1 MYFLYLLKIDDI
13 KSIDSHNMYEVYDRW
28 PQISRENFSAN
39 FSKID
44 IKNID
49 HIVFAGMGGSGTIG
63 DVFASILS
71 KTDIHVSVV
80 KGYLLP
86 KTVDSNTLVVTTS
99 ISGNTLE
106 TITILK
112 NVEKLNA
119 KFVALFSGGVMEKF
133 CVDKKIE
140 YYKIKEVH
148 SPRASFVGFL
158 YSALNILEQIIP
170 VKKADINKSIESLF
184 NMQKLISSK
193 NLNKTNEAL
202 QIAQWIKEIP
212 IVYYPWGLQSAA
224 IRFKNSMQENAK
236 MHVMTEDVIEACHNG
251 IVAWDKLKNVQPIL
265 IQGKDDYTKTKER
278 WKIVKELFHEKDIQY
293 KEIFS
298 QEGSI
303 LNKLVCLIYL
313 LDYASI
319 YNAII
324 SKTDPTPIE
333 SIDFIKKR
341 L

>member
-1 MYFLYLLKIDDI
+1 M
-13 KSIDSHNMYEVYDRW
+13 SGVYDRW
-28 PQISRENFSAN
+28 PQIARENFSVN
-39 FSKID
+39 FSKVD

-49 HIVFAGMGGSGTIG
+49 HVVFAGMGGSGTIG
-63 DVFASILS
+63 DLFASILS
-71 KTDIHVSVV
+71 KTDIHVSVI

-99 ISGNTLE
+99 ISGNTSE
-106 TITILK
+106 TISILK
-112 NVEKLNA
+112 NVEKVDA
-119 KFVALFSGGVMEKF
+119 KFVALSSGGIMEKF
-133 CVDKKIE
+133 CMDKKIK
-140 YYKIKEVH
+140 YYKIKEEH

-158 YSALNILEQIIP
+158 YSALNILEQIVP
-170 VKKADINKSIESLF
+170 VKKTDISKSIESLF
-184 NMQKLISSK
+184 DIQKLISSK

-202 QIAQWIKEIP
+202 QIAEWIKEIP
-212 IVYYPWGLQSAA
+212 MVYYPWGLQSAA

-251 IVAWDKLKNVQPIL
+251 IVAWDKPKNILPIL
-265 IQGKDDYTKTKER
+265 IQGKDDYVKTKER
-278 WKIVKELFHEKDIQY
+278 WKIVKEFFREKGIPY
-293 KEIFS
+293 KEIFT

-303 LNKLVCLIYL
+303 LNKLVCLIYV

-319 YNAII
+319 YTAII
-324 SKTDPTPIE
+324 SKIDPSPVN

>member
-1 MYFLYLLKIDDI
+1 M
-13 KSIDSHNMYEVYDRW
+13 SEVYDGW
-28 PQISRENFSAN
+28 PQIARKNFSVN
-39 FSKID
+39 FSKVD

-49 HIVFAGMGGSGTIG
+49 HVVFAGMGGSGTIG

-86 KTVDSNTLVVTTS
+86 KTVDDSTLVVTTS

-106 TITILK
+106 TISILK
-112 NVEKLNA
+112 NVEKMNA
-119 KFVALFSGGVMEKF
+119 KFVALSSGGTMEKF
-133 CVDKKIE
+133 CMDKKIK
-140 YYKIKEVH
+140 YYKIEEEH

-158 YSALNILEQIIP
+158 YSALNILEQILP
-170 VKKADINKSIESLF
+170 VKKIDVNESIESLF
-184 NMQKLISSK
+184 DIQKSICSK
-193 NLNKTNEAL
+193 NLNETNEAL
-202 QIAQWIKEIP
+202 QIAEWIKEIP
-212 IVYYPWGLQSAA
+212 MVYYPSGLQSAA

-236 MHVMTEDVIEACHNG
+236 VHVITEDVIEACHNG
-251 IVAWDKLKNVQPIL
+251 IVAWDKPKNVQPIL
-265 IQGKDDYTKTKER
+265 IQGKDDYVKTKER
-278 WKIVKELFHEKDIQY
+278 WEIIKELFRENGIQY

-324 SKTDPTPIE
+324 SKTDPTPIK

>member
-1 MYFLYLLKIDDI
+1 M
-13 KSIDSHNMYEVYDRW
+13 SEVYDGW
-28 PQISRENFSAN
+28 PQIARKNFSVN
-39 FSKID
+39 FSKVD

-49 HIVFAGMGGSGTIG
+49 HVVFAGMGGSGTIG

-86 KTVDSNTLVVTTS
+86 KTVDDSTLVLTTS

-106 TITILK
+106 TISILK
-112 NVEKLNA
+112 NVEKMNA
-119 KFVALFSGGVMEKF
+119 KFVALSSGGTMEKF
-133 CVDKKIE
+133 CMDKKIK
-140 YYKIKEVH
+140 YYKIEEEH

-158 YSALNILEQIIP
+158 YSALNILEQILP
-170 VKKADINKSIESLF
+170 VKKIDVNESIESLF
-184 NMQKLISSK
+184 NIQRLISSK
-193 NLNKTNEAL
+193 NLNKTNQAL
-202 QIAQWIKEIP
+202 QIAEWIKEIP
-212 IVYYPWGLQSAA
+212 MVYYPWGLQSAA

-236 MHVMTEDVIEACHNG
+236 VHVITEDVIEACHNG
-251 IVAWDKLKNVQPIL
+251 IVAWDKPKNVQPIL
-265 IQGKDDYTKTKER
+265 IQGKDDYVKTKER
-278 WKIVKELFHEKDIQY
+278 WEIIKELFRENGIQY

-324 SKTDPTPIE
+324 SKTDPTPIK

>member
-1 MYFLYLLKIDDI
+1 MSGF
-13 KSIDSHNMYEVYDRW
+13 YDRW
-28 PQISRENFSAN
+28 PQIARENFSAN
-39 FSKID
+39 FSKVD

-49 HIVFAGMGGSGTIG
+49 HVVFAGMGGSGTIG
-63 DVFASILS
+63 DLFASILS
-71 KTDIHVSVV
+71 KTDIHVSVI

-99 ISGNTLE
+99 ISGNTSE
-106 TITILK
+106 TISILK
-112 NVEKLNA
+112 NVEKVDA
-119 KFVALFSGGVMEKF
+119 KFVALSSGGIMEKF
-133 CVDKKIE
+133 CMDKKIK
-140 YYKIKEVH
+140 YYKIKEEH

-158 YSALNILEQIIP
+158 YSALNILEQIVP
-170 VKKADINKSIESLF
+170 VKKTDISKSIESLF
-184 NMQKLISSK
+184 DIQKLISSK

-202 QIAQWIKEIP
+202 QIAEWIKEIP
-212 IVYYPWGLQSAA
+212 MVYYPWGLQSAA

-251 IVAWDKLKNVQPIL
+251 IVAWDKPKNILPIL
-265 IQGKDDYTKTKER
+265 IQGKDDYVKTKER
-278 WKIVKELFHEKDIQY
+278 WKIVKEFFREKGIPY
-293 KEIFS
+293 KEIFT

-303 LNKLVCLIYL
+303 LNKLVCLIYV

-319 YNAII
+319 YTAII
-324 SKTDPTPIE
+324 SKIDPSPVN

>member
-1 MYFLYLLKIDDI
+1 MC
-13 KSIDSHNMYEVYDRW
+13 EVYDRW
-28 PQISRENFSAN
+28 PQIASDNFSTN
-39 FSKID
+39 FSKVD

-86 KTVDSNTLVVTTS
+86 KTVDDNTLVVSTS

-106 TITILK
+106 TISILK
-112 NVEKLNA
+112 NVEKSNA
-119 KFVALFSGGVMEKF
+119 EFVALSSGGIMEKY
-133 CVDKKIE
+133 CKDKKIK
-140 YYKIKEVH
+140 YYKIKQEH
-148 SPRASFVGFL
+148 SPRASFVAFL
-158 YSALNILEQIIP
+158 YSTLNILEQIVP
-170 VKKADINKSIESLF
+170 VKKTDISKSIQSLF
-184 NMQKLISSK
+184 NVQKLISSK

-202 QIAQWIKEIP
+202 QIAEWIKEIP
-212 IVYYPWGLQSAA
+212 LVYYPWGLQSAA

-236 MHVMTEDVIEACHNG
+236 MHIITEDVIEASHNG
-251 IVAWDKLKNVQPIL
+251 IVAWDKPKNIQPIL
-265 IQGKDDYTKTKER
+265 IQGKDDYVKTKER
-278 WKIVKELFHEKDIQY
+278 WKIVKELFSEKGIPY

-298 QEGSI
+298 QQGNI
-303 LNKLVCLIYL
+303 LNKLVGLIYL
-313 LDYASI
+313 LDYTSI

-324 SKTDPTPIE
+324 SKTDPSPIK

>member
-1 MYFLYLLKIDDI
+1 MYK
-13 KSIDSHNMYEVYDRW
+13 VYDTW
-28 PQISRENFSAN
+28 PQIARKNFSAN
-39 FSKID
+39 FSKVD

-71 KTDIHVSVV
+71 KTDVHVSVV

-106 TITILK
+106 TISILK
-112 NVEKLNA
+112 NVEKVNA
-119 KFVALFSGGVMEKF
+119 EFVAFSSGGIMEKF
-133 CVDKKIE
+133 SMDKKIK
-140 YYKIKEVH
+140 YYKISEEH

-158 YSALNILEQIIP
+158 YSALNILEQVVP
-170 VKKADINKSIESLF
+170 VKKVDVDKSIESLF
-184 NMQKLISSK
+184 NIQKLISSK
-193 NLNKTNEAL
+193 NLNETNEAL
-202 QIAQWIKEIP
+202 QIAEWIKEIP
-212 IVYYPWGLQSAA
+212 VVYYPSGLQSAA

-236 MHVMTEDVIEACHNG
+236 MHVITEDVIEACHNG
-251 IVAWDKLKNVQPIL
+251 IVAWDKPKNIMPIL
-265 IQGKDDYTKTKER
+265 IQGKDDYVKTKER
-278 WKIVKELFHEKDIQY
+278 WKIIKEFFGEKDIPY

-324 SKTDPTPIE
+324 SKTDPSPIK
-333 SIDFIKKR
+333 SIDFIKKK

>member
-1 MYFLYLLKIDDI
+1 M
-13 KSIDSHNMYEVYDRW
+13 SEVYDRW
-28 PQISRENFSAN
+28 PQIARKNFSVN
-39 FSKID
+39 FSKVD

-71 KTDIHVSVV
+71 KTDIHVSVI

-86 KTVDSNTLVVTTS
+86 KTVDDSTLVVTTS

-106 TITILK
+106 TISILK
-112 NVEKLNA
+112 NVEKMNA
-119 KFVALFSGGVMEKF
+119 KFVALSSGGIMEKF
-133 CVDKKIE
+133 CMDKKIK
-140 YYKIKEVH
+140 YYKIEEEH

-158 YSALNILEQIIP
+158 YSTLNILEQIVP
-170 VKKADINKSIESLF
+170 VKKTDVSESIQSLF
-184 NMQKLISSK
+184 NIQRIISSK

-202 QIAQWIKEIP
+202 QIAEWIKEIP
-212 IVYYPWGLQSAA
+212 MVYYPWGLQSAA

-236 MHVMTEDVIEACHNG
+236 VHVITEDVIEACHNG
-251 IVAWDKLKNVQPIL
+251 IVAWDKPKNVQPIL
-265 IQGKDDYTKTKER
+265 IRGKDDYVKTKER
-278 WKIVKELFHEKDIQY
+278 WEIVKELFHEKGIQY

-303 LNKLVCLIYL
+303 LSKLVCLIYL
-313 LDYASI
+313 LDYTSI

-324 SKTDPTPIE
+324 SKTDPTPVK

>member
-1 MYFLYLLKIDDI
+1 MC
-13 KSIDSHNMYEVYDRW
+13 EVYDRW
-28 PQISRENFSAN
+28 PQIASDNFSTN
-39 FSKID
+39 FSKVD

-86 KTVDSNTLVVTTS
+86 KTVDDNTLVVSTS

-106 TITILK
+106 TISILK
-112 NVEKLNA
+112 NVEKSNA
-119 KFVALFSGGVMEKF
+119 EFVALSSGGIMEKY
-133 CVDKKIE
+133 CKDKKIK
-140 YYKIKEVH
+140 YYKIKQEH
-148 SPRASFVGFL
+148 SPRASFVAFL
-158 YSALNILEQIIP
+158 YSTLNILEQIVP
-170 VKKADINKSIESLF
+170 VKKTDVSESIQSLF
-184 NMQKLISSK
+184 NVQKLISSK

-202 QIAQWIKEIP
+202 QIAEWIKEIP
-212 IVYYPWGLQSAA
+212 LVYYPWGLQSAA

-236 MHVMTEDVIEACHNG
+236 MHIITEDVIEASHNG
-251 IVAWDKLKNVQPIL
+251 IVAWDKPKNIQPIL
-265 IQGKDDYTKTKER
+265 IQGKDDFVKTKER
-278 WKIVKELFHEKDIQY
+278 WKIVKELFSEKGIQY

-298 QEGSI
+298 QQGNI
-303 LNKLVCLIYL
+303 LNKLVGLIYL
-313 LDYASI
+313 LDYTSI

-324 SKTDPTPIE
+324 SKTDPSPIK

>member
-1 MYFLYLLKIDDI
+1 MC
-13 KSIDSHNMYEVYDRW
+13 EVYDRW
-28 PQISRENFSAN
+28 PQIASDNFSTN
-39 FSKID
+39 FSKVD

-86 KTVDSNTLVVTTS
+86 KTVDDNTLVVSTS

-106 TITILK
+106 TISILK
-112 NVEKLNA
+112 NVEKSNA
-119 KFVALFSGGVMEKF
+119 EFVALSSGGIMEKY
-133 CVDKKIE
+133 CKDKKIK
-140 YYKIKEVH
+140 YYKIKQEH
-148 SPRASFVGFL
+148 SPRASFVAFL
-158 YSALNILEQIIP
+158 YSTLNILEQIVP
-170 VKKADINKSIESLF
+170 VKKTDVSKSIQSLF
-184 NMQKLISSK
+184 NVQKLISSK

-202 QIAQWIKEIP
+202 QIAEWIKEIP
-212 IVYYPWGLQSAA
+212 LVYYPWGLQSAA

-251 IVAWDKLKNVQPIL
+251 IVAWNKPKNVQPIL
-265 IQGKDDYTKTKER
+265 IQGKDDYVKTKER
-278 WKIVKELFHEKDIQY
+278 WKIVKELFSEKGIPY

-298 QEGSI
+298 QQGNI
-303 LNKLVCLIYL
+303 LNKLVGLIYL
-313 LDYASI
+313 LDYTSI

-324 SKTDPTPIE
+324 SKTDPSPIK

>member
-1 MYFLYLLKIDDI
+1 MC
-13 KSIDSHNMYEVYDRW
+13 EVYDRW
-28 PQISRENFSAN
+28 PQIASDNFSTN
-39 FSKID
+39 FSKVD

-86 KTVDSNTLVVTTS
+86 KTVDDNTLVVSTS

-106 TITILK
+106 TISILK
-112 NVEKLNA
+112 NVEKSNA
-119 KFVALFSGGVMEKF
+119 EFVALSSGGIMEKY
-133 CVDKKIE
+133 CKDKKIK
-140 YYKIKEVH
+140 YYKIKQEH
-148 SPRASFVGFL
+148 SPRASFVAFL
-158 YSALNILEQIIP
+158 YSTLNILEQIVP
-170 VKKADINKSIESLF
+170 VKKTDVSESIQSLF
-184 NMQKLISSK
+184 NIQRTISSK
-193 NLNKTNEAL
+193 NLSKTNEAL
-202 QIAQWIKEIP
+202 QIAEWIKEIP
-212 IVYYPWGLQSAA
+212 MVYYPSGLQSAA

-236 MHVMTEDVIEACHNG
+236 MHVMAEDVIEACHNG
-251 IVAWDKLKNVQPIL
+251 IVAWNKPKNVQPIL
-265 IQGKDDYTKTKER
+265 IQGKDDYVKTKER
-278 WKIVKELFHEKDIQY
+278 WNIVKELFREKGIPY

-303 LNKLVCLIYL
+303 LNKLVCLIYV

-319 YNAII
+319 YTAII
-324 SKTDPTPIE
+324 SKIDPSPVN

>member
-1 MYFLYLLKIDDI
+1 
-13 KSIDSHNMYEVYDRW
+13 MYEVYDRW
-28 PQISRENFSAN
+28 PQIASDNFSTN
-39 FSKID
+39 FSKVD

-86 KTVDSNTLVVTTS
+86 KTVDDNTLVVSTS

-106 TITILK
+106 TISILK

-119 KFVALFSGGVMEKF
+119 EFVALSSGGIMEKY
-133 CVDKKIE
+133 CKDKKIK
-140 YYKIKEVH
+140 YYKIKEEH
-148 SPRASFVGFL
+148 SPRASFVAFL
-158 YSALNILEQIIP
+158 YSTLNILEQIVP
-170 VKKADINKSIESLF
+170 VKKTDVSKSIQSLF
-184 NMQKLISSK
+184 NVQKLISSK

-202 QIAQWIKEIP
+202 QIAEWIKEIP
-212 IVYYPWGLQSAA
+212 LVYYPWGLQSAA

-236 MHVMTEDVIEACHNG
+236 MHIITEDVIEASHNG
-251 IVAWDKLKNVQPIL
+251 IVAWDKPKNIQPIL
-265 IQGKDDYTKTKER
+265 IQGKDDFVKTKER
-278 WKIVKELFHEKDIQY
+278 WKIVKELFSEKGIQY

-298 QEGSI
+298 QQGNI
-303 LNKLVCLIYL
+303 LNKLVGLIYL
-313 LDYASI
+313 LDYTSI

-324 SKTDPTPIE
+324 SKTDPSPIK

>member
-1 MYFLYLLKIDDI
+1 M
-13 KSIDSHNMYEVYDRW
+13 SEVYDRW
-28 PQISRENFSAN
+28 PQIARENFSAN
-39 FSKID
+39 FSKVD

-49 HIVFAGMGGSGTIG
+49 HVVFAGMGGSGTIG
-63 DVFASILS
+63 DLFASILS
-71 KTDIHVSVV
+71 KTDIHVSVI

-99 ISGNTLE
+99 ISGNTSE
-106 TITILK
+106 TISILK
-112 NVEKLNA
+112 NVEKVDA
-119 KFVALFSGGVMEKF
+119 KFVALSSGGIMEKF
-133 CVDKKIE
+133 CMDKKIK
-140 YYKIKEVH
+140 YYKIKEEH

-158 YSALNILEQIIP
+158 YSALNILEQIVP
-170 VKKADINKSIESLF
+170 VKKTDVSKSNESLF
-184 NMQKLISSK
+184 DIQKLISSK

-202 QIAQWIKEIP
+202 QIAEWIKEIP
-212 IVYYPWGLQSAA
+212 MVYYPWGLQSAA

-236 MHVMTEDVIEACHNG
+236 MHIMTEDVIEACHNG
-251 IVAWDKLKNVQPIL
+251 IVAWDKPKNILPIL
-265 IQGKDDYTKTKER
+265 IQGKDDYVKTKER
-278 WKIVKELFHEKDIQY
+278 WKIVKEFFSEKCIPY

-303 LNKLVCLIYL
+303 LNKLVCLIYV

-319 YNAII
+319 YTAII
-324 SKTDPTPIE
+324 SKTDPSPVN

>member
-1 MYFLYLLKIDDI
+1 MLKIDDI
-13 KSIDSHNMYEVYDRW
+13 KSIDSHNMIGVYDRW
-28 PQISRENFSAN
+28 PQIASDNFSTD

-71 KTDIHVSVV
+71 KTDLHVSVV

-86 KTVDSNTLVVTTS
+86 KTVDDNTLVVSTS

-106 TITILK
+106 TISILK
-112 NVEKLNA
+112 NVEKSNA
-119 KFVALFSGGVMEKF
+119 EFVALSSGGIMEKY
-133 CVDKKIE
+133 CKDKKIK
-140 YYKIKEVH
+140 YYKIKQEH
-148 SPRASFVGFL
+148 SPRASFVAFL
-158 YSALNILEQIIP
+158 YSTLNILEQIVP
-170 VKKADINKSIESLF
+170 VKKTDVSESIQSLF
-184 NMQKLISSK
+184 NVQKLISSK

-202 QIAQWIKEIP
+202 QIAEWIKEIP
-212 IVYYPWGLQSAA
+212 LVYYPWGLQSAA

-251 IVAWDKLKNVQPIL
+251 IVAWDKPKNILPIL
-265 IQGKDDYTKTKER
+265 IQGKDDYVKTKER
-278 WKIVKELFHEKDIQY
+278 WKIVKEFFREKGIPY
-293 KEIFS
+293 KEIFT

-303 LNKLVCLIYL
+303 LNKLVCLIYV

-319 YNAII
+319 YTAII
-324 SKTDPTPIE
+324 SKIDPSPVN

>member
-1 MYFLYLLKIDDI
+1 LNIDDV
-13 KSIDSHNMYEVYDRW
+13 KSIDSHNMSGFYDRW
-28 PQISRENFSAN
+28 PQIARENFSTN
-39 FSKID
+39 FSKVD

-49 HIVFAGMGGSGTIG
+49 HVVFAGMGGSGTIG
-63 DVFASILS
+63 DLFASILS
-71 KTDIHVSVV
+71 KTDIHVSVI

-99 ISGNTLE
+99 ISGNTSE
-106 TITILK
+106 TISILK
-112 NVEKLNA
+112 NVEKVDA
-119 KFVALFSGGVMEKF
+119 KFVALSSGGIMEKF
-133 CVDKKIE
+133 CMDKKIK
-140 YYKIKEVH
+140 YYKIKEEH

-158 YSALNILEQIIP
+158 YSALNILEQIVP
-170 VKKADINKSIESLF
+170 VKKTDISKSIESLF
-184 NMQKLISSK
+184 DIQKLISSK

-202 QIAQWIKEIP
+202 QIAEWIKEIP
-212 IVYYPWGLQSAA
+212 MVYYPWGLQSAA

-251 IVAWDKLKNVQPIL
+251 IVAWDKPKNILPIL
-265 IQGKDDYTKTKER
+265 IQGKDDYVKTKER
-278 WKIVKELFHEKDIQY
+278 WKIVKEFFREKGIPY
-293 KEIFS
+293 KEIFT

-303 LNKLVCLIYL
+303 LNKLVCLIYV

-319 YNAII
+319 YTAII
-324 SKTDPTPIE
+324 SKIDPSPVN

>member
-1 MYFLYLLKIDDI
+1 LLKIDDV
-13 KSIDSHNMYEVYDRW
+13 KSFDSNNMCEVYDRW
-28 PQISRENFSAN
+28 PQIASDNFSTN
-39 FSKID
+39 FSKVD

-86 KTVDSNTLVVTTS
+86 KTVDDNTLVVSTS

-106 TITILK
+106 TISILK
-112 NVEKLNA
+112 NVEKSNA
-119 KFVALFSGGVMEKF
+119 EFVALSSGGIMEKY
-133 CVDKKIE
+133 CKDKKIK
-140 YYKIKEVH
+140 YYKIKEEH
-148 SPRASFVGFL
+148 SPRASFMAFL
-158 YSALNILEQIIP
+158 YSALNILEQIVP
-170 VKKADINKSIESLF
+170 VKKTDVSKSIQSLF
-184 NMQKLISSK
+184 NVQKLISSK

-202 QIAQWIKEIP
+202 QIAEWIKEIP
-212 IVYYPWGLQSAA
+212 LVYYPWGLQSAA

-236 MHVMTEDVIEACHNG
+236 MHIITEDVIEASHNG
-251 IVAWDKLKNVQPIL
+251 IVAWDKPKNIQPIL
-265 IQGKDDYTKTKER
+265 IQGKDDYVKTKER
-278 WKIVKELFHEKDIQY
+278 WKIVKELFSEKGIPY

-298 QEGSI
+298 QQGNI
-303 LNKLVCLIYL
+303 LNKLVGLIYL
-313 LDYASI
+313 LDYTSI

-324 SKTDPTPIE
+324 SKTDPSPIK

>member
-1 MYFLYLLKIDDI
+1 MLKIDDI

-28 PQISRENFSAN
+28 PQIASDNFSTN
-39 FSKID
+39 FSKVD

-86 KTVDSNTLVVTTS
+86 KTVDSNTLVVSTS

-106 TITILK
+106 TISILK
-112 NVEKLNA
+112 NVEKSNA
-119 KFVALFSGGVMEKF
+119 EFVALSSGGIMEKY
-133 CVDKKIE
+133 CKDKKIK
-140 YYKIKEVH
+140 YYKIKQEH
-148 SPRASFVGFL
+148 SPRASFVAFL
-158 YSALNILEQIIP
+158 YSTLNILEQIVP
-170 VKKADINKSIESLF
+170 VKKTDVSKSIQSLF
-184 NMQKLISSK
+184 NVQKLISSK

-202 QIAQWIKEIP
+202 QIAEWIKEIP
-212 IVYYPWGLQSAA
+212 LVYYPWGLQSAA

-236 MHVMTEDVIEACHNG
+236 MHIITEDVIEASHNG
-251 IVAWDKLKNVQPIL
+251 IVAWDKPNNIQPIL
-265 IQGKDDYTKTKER
+265 IQGKDDFVKTKER
-278 WKIVKELFHEKDIQY
+278 WKIVKELFSEKGIQY

-298 QEGSI
+298 QQGNI
-303 LNKLVCLIYL
+303 LDKLVGLIYL
-313 LDYASI
+313 LDYTSI

-324 SKTDPTPIE
+324 SKTDPSPIK

>member
-1 MYFLYLLKIDDI
+1 MC
-13 KSIDSHNMYEVYDRW
+13 EVYDRW
-28 PQISRENFSAN
+28 PQIASDNFSTN
-39 FSKID
+39 FSKVD

-86 KTVDSNTLVVTTS
+86 KTVDDNTLVVSTS

-106 TITILK
+106 TISILK
-112 NVEKLNA
+112 NVEKSNA
-119 KFVALFSGGVMEKF
+119 EFVALSSGGIMEKY
-133 CVDKKIE
+133 CKDKKIK
-140 YYKIKEVH
+140 YYKIKQEH
-148 SPRASFVGFL
+148 SPRASFVAFL
-158 YSALNILEQIIP
+158 YSTLNILEQIVP
-170 VKKADINKSIESLF
+170 VKKTDVSKSIQSLF
-184 NMQKLISSK
+184 NVQKLISSK

-202 QIAQWIKEIP
+202 QIAEWIKEIP
-212 IVYYPWGLQSAA
+212 LVYYPWGLQSAA

-251 IVAWDKLKNVQPIL
+251 IVAWDKPKNILPIL
-265 IQGKDDYTKTKER
+265 IQGKDDYVKTKER
-278 WKIVKELFHEKDIQY
+278 WKIVKEFFSEKGIPY
-293 KEIFS
+293 KEIFT

-303 LNKLVCLIYL
+303 LNKLVCLIYV

-319 YNAII
+319 YTAII
-324 SKTDPTPIE
+324 SKIDPSPVN

>member
-1 MYFLYLLKIDDI
+1 MC
-13 KSIDSHNMYEVYDRW
+13 EVYDRW
-28 PQISRENFSAN
+28 PQIASDNFSTN
-39 FSKID
+39 FSKVD

-71 KTDIHVSVV
+71 KTDLHVSVV

-86 KTVDSNTLVVTTS
+86 KTVDDNTLVVSTS

-106 TITILK
+106 TISILK
-112 NVEKLNA
+112 NVEKSNA
-119 KFVALFSGGVMEKF
+119 EFVALSSGGIMEKY
-133 CVDKKIE
+133 CKDKKIK
-140 YYKIKEVH
+140 YYKIKQEH
-148 SPRASFVGFL
+148 SPRASFVAFL
-158 YSALNILEQIIP
+158 YSTLNILEQIVP
-170 VKKADINKSIESLF
+170 VKKTDVSKSIQSLF
-184 NMQKLISSK
+184 DVQKLISSK

-202 QIAQWIKEIP
+202 QIAEWIKEIP
-212 IVYYPWGLQSAA
+212 LVYYPWGLQSAA

-236 MHVMTEDVIEACHNG
+236 MHIITEDVIEASHNG
-251 IVAWDKLKNVQPIL
+251 IVAWDKPNNIQPIL
-265 IQGKDDYTKTKER
+265 IQGKDDFVKTKER
-278 WKIVKELFHEKDIQY
+278 WKIVKELFSEKGIQY

-298 QEGSI
+298 QQGNI
-303 LNKLVCLIYL
+303 LNKLVGLIYL
-313 LDYASI
+313 LDYTSI

-324 SKTDPTPIE
+324 SKTDPSPIK

>member
-1 MYFLYLLKIDDI
+1 M
-13 KSIDSHNMYEVYDRW
+13 SEVYDRW
-28 PQISRENFSAN
+28 PQIATDNFSIN
-39 FSKID
+39 FSKVD

-49 HIVFAGMGGSGTIG
+49 HVVFAGMGGSGTIG

-86 KTVDSNTLVVTTS
+86 KTVDSNTLVVSTS

-106 TITILK
+106 TISILK

-119 KFVALFSGGVMEKF
+119 EFVALSSGGIMEKY
-133 CVDKKIE
+133 CKDKKIK
-140 YYKIKEVH
+140 YYKIKEEH
-148 SPRASFVGFL
+148 SPRASFVAFL
-158 YSALNILEQIIP
+158 YSTLNILEQIVP
-170 VKKADINKSIESLF
+170 VKKTDVSKSIQSLF
-184 NMQKLISSK
+184 NVQKLISSK

-202 QIAQWIKEIP
+202 QIAEWIKEIP
-212 IVYYPWGLQSAA
+212 LVYYPWGLQSAA

-236 MHVMTEDVIEACHNG
+236 MHIITEDVIEASHNG
-251 IVAWDKLKNVQPIL
+251 IVAWDKPKNIQPIL
-265 IQGKDDYTKTKER
+265 IQGKDDYVKTKER
-278 WKIVKELFHEKDIQY
+278 WKIVKELFSKKGIPY

-298 QEGSI
+298 QQGNI
-303 LNKLVCLIYL
+303 LNKLVGLIYL
-313 LDYASI
+313 LDYTSI

-324 SKTDPTPIE
+324 SKTDPSPIK

>member
-1 MYFLYLLKIDDI
+1 MC
-13 KSIDSHNMYEVYDRW
+13 EVYDRW
-28 PQISRENFSAN
+28 PQIASDNFSTN
-39 FSKID
+39 FSKVD

-86 KTVDSNTLVVTTS
+86 KTVDDNTLVVSTS

-106 TITILK
+106 TISILK
-112 NVEKLNA
+112 NVEKSNA
-119 KFVALFSGGVMEKF
+119 EFVALSSGGIMEKY
-133 CVDKKIE
+133 CKDKKIK
-140 YYKIKEVH
+140 YYKIKQEH
-148 SPRASFVGFL
+148 SPRASFVAFL
-158 YSALNILEQIIP
+158 YSTLNILEQIVP
-170 VKKADINKSIESLF
+170 VKKTDVSKSIQSLF
-184 NMQKLISSK
+184 NVQKLISSK

-202 QIAQWIKEIP
+202 QIAEWIKEIP
-212 IVYYPWGLQSAA
+212 LVYYPWGLQSAA

-236 MHVMTEDVIEACHNG
+236 MHIITEDVIEASHNG
-251 IVAWDKLKNVQPIL
+251 IVAWDKPKNIQPIL
-265 IQGKDDYTKTKER
+265 IQGKDDFVKTKER
-278 WKIVKELFHEKDIQY
+278 WKIVKELFSEKGIPY

-298 QEGSI
+298 QQGNI
-303 LNKLVCLIYL
+303 LNKLVGLIYL
-313 LDYASI
+313 LDYTSI

-324 SKTDPTPIE
+324 SKTDPSPIK

>member
-1 MYFLYLLKIDDI
+1 MC
-13 KSIDSHNMYEVYDRW
+13 EVYDRW
-28 PQISRENFSAN
+28 PQIASDNFSTN
-39 FSKID
+39 FSKVD

-86 KTVDSNTLVVTTS
+86 KTVDDNTLVVSTS

-106 TITILK
+106 TISILK
-112 NVEKLNA
+112 NVEKSNA
-119 KFVALFSGGVMEKF
+119 EFVALSSGGIMEKY
-133 CVDKKIE
+133 CKDKKIK
-140 YYKIKEVH
+140 YYKIKQEH
-148 SPRASFVGFL
+148 SPRASFVAFL
-158 YSALNILEQIIP
+158 YSTLNILEQIVP
-170 VKKADINKSIESLF
+170 VKKTDVSKSIQSLF
-184 NMQKLISSK
+184 NVQKLISSK

-202 QIAQWIKEIP
+202 LIAEWIKEIP
-212 IVYYPWGLQSAA
+212 LVYYPWGLQSAA

-236 MHVMTEDVIEACHNG
+236 MHIITEDVIEASHNG
-251 IVAWDKLKNVQPIL
+251 IVAWDKPKNIQPIL
-265 IQGKDDYTKTKER
+265 IQGKDDYVKTKER
-278 WKIVKELFHEKDIQY
+278 WKIVKELFSEKGIPY

-298 QEGSI
+298 QQGNI
-303 LNKLVCLIYL
+303 LNKLVGLIYL
-313 LDYASI
+313 LDYTSI

-324 SKTDPTPIE
+324 SKTDPSPIK

>member
-1 MYFLYLLKIDDI
+1 MKIDDV
-13 KSIDSHNMYEVYDRW
+13 KSIDSDNMFEVYDRW
-28 PQISRENFSAN
+28 PQIARKNFSVN
-39 FSKID
+39 FSKVD

-71 KTDIHVSVV
+71 KTNIHVTVI

-86 KTVDSNTLVVTTS
+86 KTVDDSTLVVTTS

-106 TITILK
+106 TISILK
-112 NVEKLNA
+112 NVEKMNA
-119 KFVALFSGGVMEKF
+119 KFVALSSGGIMEKF
-133 CVDKKIE
+133 CMNKKIK
-140 YYKIKEVH
+140 YYKIEEEH

-158 YSALNILEQIIP
+158 YSTLNILEQIVP
-170 VKKADINKSIESLF
+170 VKKTDVSESIQSLF
-184 NMQKLISSK
+184 NIQRTISSK
-193 NLNKTNEAL
+193 NLSKTNEAL
-202 QIAQWIKEIP
+202 QIAEWIKEIP
-212 IVYYPWGLQSAA
+212 MVYYPSGLQSAA

-236 MHVMTEDVIEACHNG
+236 MQVMTEDVIEACHNG
-251 IVAWDKLKNVQPIL
+251 IVAWDKPKNVQPVL
-265 IQGKDDYTKTKER
+265 IQGKDDYVKTKER
-278 WKIVKELFHEKDIQY
+278 WEIIKELFRENGIQF

-324 SKTDPTPIE
+324 SKTDPTPIK

>member
-1 MYFLYLLKIDDI
+1 MSGF
-13 KSIDSHNMYEVYDRW
+13 YDRW
-28 PQISRENFSAN
+28 PQIARENFSAN
-39 FSKID
+39 FSKVD

-49 HIVFAGMGGSGTIG
+49 HVVFAGMGGSGTIG
-63 DVFASILS
+63 DLFASILS
-71 KTDIHVSVV
+71 KTDIHVSVI

-99 ISGNTLE
+99 ISGNTSE
-106 TITILK
+106 TISILK
-112 NVEKLNA
+112 NVEKVDA
-119 KFVALFSGGVMEKF
+119 KFVALSSGGIMEKF
-133 CVDKKIE
+133 CMDKKIK
-140 YYKIKEVH
+140 YYKIKEEH

-158 YSALNILEQIIP
+158 YSALNILEQIVP
-170 VKKADINKSIESLF
+170 VKKTDISKSIESLF
-184 NMQKLISSK
+184 DIQKLISSK

-202 QIAQWIKEIP
+202 QIAEWIKEIP
-212 IVYYPWGLQSAA
+212 MVYYPWGLQSAA

-251 IVAWDKLKNVQPIL
+251 IVAWNKPKNVQPIL
-265 IQGKDDYTKTKER
+265 IQGKDDYVKTKER
-278 WKIVKELFHEKDIQY
+278 WKIIKELFREKGIPY

-303 LNKLVCLIYL
+303 LNKLVCLIYV

-319 YNAII
+319 YTAII
-324 SKTDPTPIE
+324 SKIDPSPVN

>member
-1 MYFLYLLKIDDI
+1 LKIDDI
-13 KSIDSHNMYEVYDRW
+13 KSIDSDNMSEVYDGW
-28 PQISRENFSAN
+28 PQIARKNFSVN
-39 FSKID
+39 FSKVD

-49 HIVFAGMGGSGTIG
+49 HVVFAGMGGSGTIG

-86 KTVDSNTLVVTTS
+86 KTVDDSTLVVTTS

-106 TITILK
+106 TISILK
-112 NVEKLNA
+112 NVEKMNA
-119 KFVALFSGGVMEKF
+119 KFVALSSGGTMEKF
-133 CVDKKIE
+133 CMDKKIK
-140 YYKIKEVH
+140 YYKIEEEH

-158 YSALNILEQIIP
+158 YSALNILEQILP
-170 VKKADINKSIESLF
+170 VKKIDVNESIESLF
-184 NMQKLISSK
+184 DIQKSICSK
-193 NLNKTNEAL
+193 NLNETNEAL
-202 QIAQWIKEIP
+202 QIAEWIKEIP
-212 IVYYPWGLQSAA
+212 MVYYPSGLQSAA

-236 MHVMTEDVIEACHNG
+236 VHVITEDVIEACHNG
-251 IVAWDKLKNVQPIL
+251 IVAWDKPKNVQPIL
-265 IQGKDDYTKTKER
+265 IQGKDDYVKTKER
-278 WKIVKELFHEKDIQY
+278 WEIIKELFRENGIQY

-324 SKTDPTPIE
+324 SKTDPTPIK

>member
-1 MYFLYLLKIDDI
+1 LKIDDI
-13 KSIDSHNMYEVYDRW
+13 KSIDSDSMSEVYDRW
-28 PQISRENFSAN
+28 PQIARKNFSVN
-39 FSKID
+39 FSKVD

-71 KTDIHVSVV
+71 KTDIHVSVI

-86 KTVDSNTLVVTTS
+86 KTVDDSTLVVTTS

-106 TITILK
+106 TISILK
-112 NVEKLNA
+112 NVEKMNA
-119 KFVALFSGGVMEKF
+119 KFVALSSGGIMEKF
-133 CVDKKIE
+133 CMNKKIK
-140 YYKIKEVH
+140 YYKIEEEH

-158 YSALNILEQIIP
+158 YSTLNILEQIVP
-170 VKKADINKSIESLF
+170 VKKTDVSESIESLF
-184 NMQKLISSK
+184 NIQKSVCSK
-193 NLNKTNEAL
+193 NLNETNEAL
-202 QIAQWIKEIP
+202 QIAEWIKEIP
-212 IVYYPWGLQSAA
+212 MVYYPSGLQSAA

-236 MHVMTEDVIEACHNG
+236 MQVMTEDVIEACHNG
-251 IVAWDKLKNVQPIL
+251 IVAWDKPKNVQPVL
-265 IQGKDDYTKTKER
+265 IQGKDDYVKTKER
-278 WKIVKELFHEKDIQY
+278 WEIIKELFRENGIQF

-324 SKTDPTPIE
+324 SKTDPTPIK

>member
-1 MYFLYLLKIDDI
+1 MC
-13 KSIDSHNMYEVYDRW
+13 EVYDRW
-28 PQISRENFSAN
+28 PQIASDNFSTN
-39 FSKID
+39 FSKVD

-86 KTVDSNTLVVTTS
+86 KTVDDNTLVVSTS

-106 TITILK
+106 TISILK
-112 NVEKLNA
+112 NVEKSNA
-119 KFVALFSGGVMEKF
+119 EFVALSSGGIMEKY
-133 CVDKKIE
+133 CKDKKIK
-140 YYKIKEVH
+140 YYKIKQEH
-148 SPRASFVGFL
+148 SPRASFVAFL
-158 YSALNILEQIIP
+158 YSTLNILEQIVP
-170 VKKADINKSIESLF
+170 VKKTDVSKSIQSLF
-184 NMQKLISSK
+184 NVQKLISSK

-202 QIAQWIKEIP
+202 QIAEWIKEIP
-212 IVYYPWGLQSAA
+212 LVYYPWGLQSAA

-236 MHVMTEDVIEACHNG
+236 MHIITEDVIEASHNG
-251 IVAWDKLKNVQPIL
+251 IVAWDKPKNIQPIL
-265 IQGKDDYTKTKER
+265 IQGKDDFVKTKER
-278 WKIVKELFHEKDIQY
+278 WKIVKELFSEKGIQY

-298 QEGSI
+298 QQGSI
-303 LNKLVCLIYL
+303 LNKLVGLIYL
-313 LDYASI
+313 LDYTSI

-324 SKTDPTPIE
+324 SKTDPSPIK

>member
-1 MYFLYLLKIDDI
+1 MKIDEI
-13 KSIDSHNMYEVYDRW
+13 KSVDSRNMYKVYDGW
-28 PQISRENFSAN
+28 PQIARKNFSAN
-39 FSKID
+39 FSKVD

-71 KTDIHVSVV
+71 KTDVHVSVI

-106 TITILK
+106 TISILK
-112 NVEKLNA
+112 NVEKVNA
-119 KFVALFSGGVMEKF
+119 EFVAFSSGGIMEKF
-133 CVDKKIE
+133 SMDKKIK
-140 YYKIKEVH
+140 YYKISEEH

-158 YSALNILEQIIP
+158 YSALNILEQVVP
-170 VKKADINKSIESLF
+170 VKKVDVDKSIESLF
-184 NMQKLISSK
+184 NIQKLISSK
-193 NLNKTNEAL
+193 NLNETNEAL
-202 QIAQWIKEIP
+202 QIAEWIKEIP
-212 IVYYPWGLQSAA
+212 MVYYPSGLQSAA

-236 MHVMTEDVIEACHNG
+236 MHVVTEDVIEACHNG
-251 IVAWDKLKNVQPIL
+251 IVAWDKPKKIMPIL
-265 IQGKDDYTKTKER
+265 IQGKDDYVKTKER
-278 WKIVKELFHEKDIQY
+278 WKIIKEFFNEKGIPY

-324 SKTDPTPIE
+324 SKTDPSPIK

>member
-1 MYFLYLLKIDDI
+1 MC
-13 KSIDSHNMYEVYDRW
+13 EVYDRW
-28 PQISRENFSAN
+28 PQIASDNFSGN
-39 FSKID
+39 FSKVE

-63 DVFASILS
+63 DVFSSILS
-71 KTDIHVSVV
+71 KTNIHVSVV

-86 KTVDSNTLVVTTS
+86 KTVDKNTLVVSTS

-106 TITILK
+106 SITILK
-112 NVEKLNA
+112 NVEKLDA
-119 KFVALFSGGVMEKF
+119 KFVALFSGGMMEKF
-133 CVDKKIE
+133 CKNKNIKS
-140 YYKIKEVH
+140 YKIKEEH

-158 YSALNILEQIIP
+158 YSALNILEEIIP
-170 VKKADINKSIESLF
+170 VKKTDVNKSIQSLF
-184 NMQKLISSK
+184 NMQRIISSE
-193 NLNKTNEAL
+193 NLSETNDAL
-202 QIAQWIKEIP
+202 QIAEWIKEIP

-251 IVAWDKLKNVQPIL
+251 IVAWDKPKNVQPIL
-265 IQGKDDYTKTKER
+265 IQGKDDYEKTKER
-278 WKIVKELFHEKDIQY
+278 WKIVKELFHDKNIQY

-313 LDYASI
+313 LDYVSI

-324 SKTDPTPIE
+324 SKTNPTPVK

>member
-1 MYFLYLLKIDDI
+1 
-13 KSIDSHNMYEVYDRW
+13 MYEVYDRW
-28 PQISRENFSAN
+28 PQIASDNFSTN
-39 FSKID
+39 FSKVD

-71 KTDIHVSVV
+71 KTDIHVSIV

-86 KTVDSNTLVVTTS
+86 KTVDDNTLVVSTS

-106 TITILK
+106 TISILK

-119 KFVALFSGGVMEKF
+119 EFVALSSGGIMEKY
-133 CVDKKIE
+133 CKDKKIK
-140 YYKIKEVH
+140 YYKIKEEH
-148 SPRASFVGFL
+148 SPRASFMAFL
-158 YSALNILEQIIP
+158 YSTLNILEQIVP
-170 VKKADINKSIESLF
+170 VKKTDVSKSIQSLF
-184 NMQKLISSK
+184 NVQKLISSK

-202 QIAQWIKEIP
+202 QIAEWIKEIP
-212 IVYYPWGLQSAA
+212 LVYYPWGLQSAA

-236 MHVMTEDVIEACHNG
+236 MHIITEDVIEASHNG
-251 IVAWDKLKNVQPIL
+251 IVAWDKPKNIQPIL
-265 IQGKDDYTKTKER
+265 IQGKDDYVKTKER
-278 WKIVKELFHEKDIQY
+278 WEIIKELFREKGIPY

-298 QEGSI
+298 QEGNI
-303 LNKLVCLIYL
+303 LSKLVCLIYL
-313 LDYASI
+313 LDYVSI

-324 SKTDPTPIE
+324 SKTDPTPIK